1 MKYKVA
7 KEMPHIAIGTEVK
20 VESGKFK
27 YMPSVSIKRDD
38 CYEQVYFE
46 HELPYLIENGWIKEI
61 KPREWILEIDTA
73 LNGEVSHAVRPADA
87 KGRMLH
93 KDSELVKIREVIE

>member
-27 YMPSVSIKRDD
+27 YMPNVSIKRDD

-46 HELPYLIENGWIKEI
+46 HELPYLIENGWIEEV
-61 KPREWILEIDTA
+61 KPREWYVLECNNPGLLWESEAIKVQLKKNPDLKFIKVREIL
-73 LNGEVSHAVRPADA
+73 
-87 KGRMLH
+87 
-93 KDSELVKIREVIE
+93 